1 MARKLVNT
9 KEITHDQWLA
19 LRRQSLGG
27 SDSGICVNMNQYSSL
42 LTLYSR
48 KKGLVKDAEDN
59 EAMRLGRDLEQYVAD
74 RFMEATGKKVIND
87 HFMYLD
93 DDYDFISANV
103 DRKVVKENA
112 GFEAKTMSGFNG
124 YNIEAGDIP
133 GHYYCQL
140 QHYCMVMGWDYMY
153 IGILVLQKGFYWHK
167 VKRNDDFIKSLREAE
182 IAFWTQYV
190 EKGIMPEPDGSDA
203 SIDTLKDLYPKGYK
217 DTEIVIPGL
226 DRLITDYKSLK
237 EIADDYG
244 KQAERV
250 KAQICQ
256 RLGSNEAGIGLQYG
270 CSWRN
275 QSKETIDTKRL
286 KAEHPEIYSEYAKVS
301 EYRVF
306 RTRTIKEKKK

>member
-1 MARKLVNT
+1 
-9 KEITHDQWLA
+9 
-19 LRRQSLGG
+19 
-27 SDSGICVNMNQYSSL
+27 
-42 LTLYSR
+42 
-48 KKGLVKDAEDN
+48 
-59 EAMRLGRDLEQYVAD
+59 
-74 RFMEATGKKVIND
+74 
-87 HFMYLD
+87 
-93 DDYDFISANV
+93 
-103 DRKVVKENA
+103 
-112 GFEAKTMSGFNG
+112 
-124 YNIEAGDIP
+124 
-133 GHYYCQL
+133 
-140 QHYCMVMGWDYMY
+140 MY

-286 KAEHPEIYSEYAKVS
+286 KAEHPEIYSKYAKVS

-306 RTRTIKEKKK
+306 RTRDLTKKKKA